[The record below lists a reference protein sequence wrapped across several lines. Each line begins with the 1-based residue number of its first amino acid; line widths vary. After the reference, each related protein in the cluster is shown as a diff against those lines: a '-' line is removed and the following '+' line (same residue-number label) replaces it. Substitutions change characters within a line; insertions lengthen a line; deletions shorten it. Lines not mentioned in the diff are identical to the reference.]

1 MRGVSKRKR
10 LVLFIFLLL
19 ALFSCPDSR
28 LLRESDSPRILQHVP
43 FFPQEEFQCGPAS
56 LAAILNFWGI
66 PITPEEI
73 AKEVFSPTA
82 RGTLTLDMMEYPK
95 RKGLTAITYKGSME
109 DLKTKIHSG
118 YPLIVL
124 VDLGFFIYQQN
135 HFMVV
140 LGYEENGVIAHSGK
154 EPFKR
159 IPLKRFMKT
168 WSKTDFW
175 TLWIH
180 PLP

>member
-1 MRGVSKRKR
+1 M
-10 LVLFIFLLL
+10 FIFILPG
-19 ALFSCPDSR
+19 LFSCTDSQ
-28 LLRESDSPRILQHVP
+28 LLRESDTPRIIHNVP
-43 FFPQEEFQCGPAS
+43 FFPQEDFQCGPAS
-56 LAAILNFWGI
+56 LAAVFNFWGI

-73 AKEVFSPTA
+73 AKEIFSPAA

-95 RKGLTAITYKGSME
+95 RKGLKAIYYQGSME
-109 DLKTKIHSG
+109 DVRSKIHSG

-124 VDLGFFIYQQN
+124 VDLGFLIYQQN

-140 LGYEENGVIAHSGK
+140 LGYGEHGVIAHSGK

-159 IPLKRFMKT
+159 ISLKRFMKT

-180 PLP
+180 PLS